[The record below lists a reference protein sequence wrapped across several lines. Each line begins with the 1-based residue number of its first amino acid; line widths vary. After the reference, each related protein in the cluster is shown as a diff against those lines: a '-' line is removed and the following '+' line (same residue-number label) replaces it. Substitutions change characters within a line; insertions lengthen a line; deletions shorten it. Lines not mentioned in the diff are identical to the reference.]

1 MLLRPVDSTGDILP
15 VLSSSDLLSGPEAVA
30 RLAYDRLNLYA
41 GDWWENTGKGCR
53 LLEMLRASRLT
64 EADVPA
70 LSSYLTAYLRE
81 TPGVRS
87 VEDVSASVAGRT
99 FRFSCWLVTESGK
112 AEFCSTIGSGQ
123 C

>member
-1 MLLRPVDSTGDILP
+1 MLLRPVDSAGDVLP
-15 VLSSSDLLSGPEAVA
+15 VLSLSGLLSGPEAVA

-53 LLEMLRASRLT
+53 LLEMLRVSRLT
-64 EADVPA
+64 EADVSA

-87 VEDVSASVAGRT
+87 VEDVSASVSGRV
-99 FRFSCWLVTESGK
+99 FRFSCRLITSDGS
-112 AEFCSTIGSGQ
+112 ASLDYSIGE
-123 C
+123 

>member
-1 MLLRPVDSTGDILP
+1 MLLRPVDSAGDVLP

-41 GDWWENTGKGCR
+41 GDWWENAGKGCR

-87 VEDVSASVAGRT
+87 VEDVSASVAGRV
-99 FRFSCWLVTESGK
+99 FHYSCRLITSGG
-112 AEFCSTIGSGQ
+112 AASLEYSMGE
-123 C
+123 